1 MANQRILCFASY
13 FIPGFRAGGPIR
25 SLQRIINGL
34 HDDFDFRVV
43 SRDRDLAASEP
54 YSDVACDRWSEAEGI
69 KVWYLRP
76 PHWGPGMIRR
86 VIADFEPDLLYFH
99 SFLDPSLVAMPLLLR
114 RLGML
119 PRNTPALV
127 APRGEFAPSAL
138 RLKKRQK
145 SAWLV
150 VVKTLGLYR
159 DVAWQASNAM
169 EADHI
174 RAHWGRDARVFIAP
188 NLPPLFGAMA
198 APVRRRKVPGALRV
212 VFLSRISP
220 MKNLEGALRML
231 AMTRMPMSLDI
242 YGNQES
248 ADYWKQCERLMQ
260 GLPPHVT
267 VIYHGNV
274 LPEQVIQV
282 MASYDLF
289 FLPTLGENFGHVI
302 LEALL
307 AGCPVLISDR
317 TPWRRLQEKRAGY
330 EFSLDRPEAF
340 VEALEKFAAM
350 DDRSFQDW
358 SDGAAQLGR
367 EYCRNES
374 LREEVR
380 AVLDGAMREAGGTLQ
395 KMSP

>member
-1 MANQRILCFASY
+1 VATQRILCFASY

-34 HDDFDFRVV
+34 RDDFDFRVV

-54 YSDVACDRWSEAEGI
+54 YPGVACDRWSEAAGI
-69 KVWYLRP
+69 KIWYLRP
-76 PHWGPGMIRR
+76 PHWAPRMIHR
-86 VIADFEPDLLYFH
+86 VIADFQPDLLYFQ
-99 SFLDPSLVAMPLLLR
+99 SFLDPSLVAMPLILR

-119 PRNTPALV
+119 PRNMPTLV

-138 RLKKRQK
+138 ALKRRQK
-145 SAWLV
+145 SAWLAL
-150 VVKTLGLYR
+150 VKTLSLYR
-159 DVAWQASNAM
+159 DVAWQASNEM
-169 EADHI
+169 EANHI
-174 RAHWGRDARVFIAP
+174 RAHWGRHAQVLIAP
-188 NLPPLFGAMA
+188 NLPPLFGVTA
-198 APVRRRKVPGALRV
+198 APVRRYKVAGALRI

-231 AMTRMPMSLDI
+231 AMTRTPMSLDI
-242 YGNQES
+242 YGNKES
-248 ADYWKQCERLMQ
+248 AEYWKECERLMQ

-267 VIYHGNV
+267 VSYHGNV
-274 LPEQVIQV
+274 PPEEVVNV

-317 TPWRRLQEKRAGY
+317 TPWRQLRDKRAGY
-330 EFSLDRPEAF
+330 ELTLDRPDTF

-350 DDRSFQDW
+350 DDTHFQEW

-367 EYCRNES
+367 EYCRNEG
-374 LREEVR
+374 LRQQVR
-380 AVLDGAMREAGGTLQ
+380 AVLHRAIRGSAGDL
-395 KMSP
+395 